1 MIIPNKYEN
10 LEKSLLVIGANI
22 INILKNK
29 PYNIEE
35 LFTKLKNYNQISLEQ
50 FYDTLLFLW
59 LGEILQ
65 ANAAGLSIKNQ
76 YVS

>member
-10 LEKSLLVIGANI
+10 LKKSLLVIGANI

-29 PYNIEE
+29 PYNVEE

-59 LGEILQ
+59 LADIVQ
-65 ANAAGLSIKNQ
+65 ANESGLFIKN
-76 YVS
+76 